1 MKEEVS
7 DRIGWDDYW
16 MRITRDI
23 SLRSTCIRRK
33 IGCVIVKDNIIVST
47 GYNGAPRGFPH
58 CIERGCIR
66 DKLGIQSGTRHEIC
80 FGVHAEQNALLQA
93 GRDAAGATLY
103 VNAYP
108 CKICAKMILN
118 ASIKRVVISGTYS
131 DTEGIELLRAGG
143 VDVKILDDKGK
154 KFKLR

>member
-58 CIERGCIR
+58 CIESGCIR
-66 DKLGIQSGTRHEIC
+66 DELGIQSGTRHEIC

-118 ASIKRVVISGTYS
+118 ASIRRVVISGTYS

-143 VDVKILDDKGK
+143 VDVKILEDKGK

>member
-1 MKEEVS
+1 MRADTPE
-7 DRIGWDDYW
+7 RIGWDEYW
-16 MRITRDI
+16 IKITQDI

-33 IGCVIVKDNIIVST
+33 IGAVIVKDKIIVST

-66 DKLGIQSGTRHEIC
+66 DELGIQSGTHHEIC
-80 FGVHAEQNALLQA
+80 RGVHAEQNALLQA

-118 ASIKRVVISGTYS
+118 ASIRRVVISGTYS
-131 DTEGIELLRAGG
+131 DLEGIELLKCGG
-143 VDVKILDDKGK
+143 VNVIILEE
-154 KFKLR
+154 

>member
-1 MKEEVS
+1 MNEDANE
-7 DRIGWDDYW
+7 RIGWGEYW
-16 MRITRDI
+16 MKITHDI
-23 SLRSTCIRRK
+23 ALRSTCIRRN

-66 DKLGIQSGTRHEIC
+66 DELGIQSGTRHEIC

-93 GRDAAGATLY
+93 GRDAEGGTLY

-118 ASIKRVVISGTYS
+118 ALIKQVVISGTYS
-131 DTEGIELLRAGG
+131 DTEGIELLKDGD
-143 VDVKILDDKGK
+143 VDVKILKKEGK
-154 KFKLR
+154 

>member
-33 IGCVIVKDNIIVST
+33 IGCVIVKDNIIIST

-58 CIERGCIR
+58 CIESGCIR
-66 DKLGIQSGTRHEIC
+66 DELGIQSGTRHEIC

-118 ASIKRVVISGTYS
+118 ASIRRVVISGTYS

>member
-118 ASIKRVVISGTYS
+118 ASIRRVVISGTYS

>member
-1 MKEEVS
+1 MNADTTS
-7 DRIGWDDYW
+7 NYRIGWDDYW
-16 MRITRDI
+16 MKITSDI
-23 SLRSTCIRRK
+23 SLRSTCVRRK
-33 IGCVIVKDNIIVST
+33 IGAVIVKDTIIIST

-66 DKLGIQSGTRHEIC
+66 DELGIQSGTRHEIC

-93 GRDAAGATLY
+93 GRDAAGGTLY

-118 ASIKRVVISGTYS
+118 ASIKEVVISGTYS
-131 DTEGIELLRAGG
+131 DREGIELLREGG
-143 VDVKILDDKGK
+143 VKVKFLESKGK
-154 KFKLR
+154 KI